1 MRDVLTFSSLEC
13 LAQYVAK
20 SAKTYG
26 RELAITCARIDEDL
40 DAFEHSMEIL
50 QATLVQVV
58 EIREAYGMQSA
69 CQSLELNF
77 AMLKR
82 QQIKII

>member
-1 MRDVLTFSSLEC
+1 MDCTWSSLEC

-26 RELAITCARIDEDL
+26 RELAIICARIDEDL

-58 EIREAYGMQSA
+58 EIREAMQSA
-69 CQSLELNF
+69 CQSLEPNF
-77 AMLKR
+77 AMPER
-82 QQIKII
+82 QQIKIV